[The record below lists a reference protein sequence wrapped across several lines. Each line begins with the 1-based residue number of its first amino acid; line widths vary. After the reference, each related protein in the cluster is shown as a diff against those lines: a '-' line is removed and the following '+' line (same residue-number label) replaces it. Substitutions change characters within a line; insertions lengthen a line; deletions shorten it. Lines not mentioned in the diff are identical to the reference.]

1 MRVANADASKW
12 VIGPIPER
20 PLTMPSQLEARSFP
34 SGDRMPIPVMATRRL
49 DMGSSLCSMHS
60 WAARGFDGA
69 MQNARGRNAAP
80 GCYGSTGRVDGIAW
94 RDDARPTG
102 QARRPT
108 SRLDVGLD
116 VVDRLLHRGDLLGFL
131 VGDLALELFFE
142 RHYQFD
148 GVERIRAEVVD
159 EGRACAD
166 LLVLDAQLF
175 DHDLLDAFFDAAH
188 WL

>member
-20 PLTMPSQLEARSFP
+20 PLTMPSQLEARSLP

-49 DMGSSLCSMHS
+49 DMGSSLSLFDAFVGSAPFRWRDAKRTRPQCGP
-60 WAARGFDGA
+60 GFVTD
-69 MQNARGRNAAP
+69 RP
-80 GCYGSTGRVDGIAW
+80 EGSTGSPGATT
-94 RDDARPTG
+94 PG
-102 QARRPT
+102 QQARRARPT

-131 VGDLALELFFE
+131 VGDFALELFFE

-148 GVERIRAEVVD
+148 G
-159 EGRACAD
+159 
-166 LLVLDAQLF
+166 
-175 DHDLLDAFFDAAH
+175 
-188 WL
+188 

>member
-49 DMGSSLCSMHS
+49 DMGNSLCSMHS

-80 GCYGSTGRVDGIAW
+80 GCYGSTGRVEVSPGATTPG
-94 RDDARPTG
+94 R
-102 QARRPT
+102 QARRARPT

-116 VVDRLLHRGDLLGFL
+116 VVDRL
-131 VGDLALELFFE
+131 
-142 RHYQFD
+142 
-148 GVERIRAEVVD
+148 
-159 EGRACAD
+159 
-166 LLVLDAQLF
+166 
-175 DHDLLDAFFDAAH
+175 
-188 WL
+188 